1 MKALENVWDLV
12 KQFTKNPKYVEI
24 SNVSIESWIDKA
36 KEIKLKDEALPQCIP
51 NEIAL
56 LEYELI
62 AGAVNYCYWYGS
74 PKIRPCGAS
83 AWAMYNVLNEV
94 YEYRSKDREP
104 YHTDGGTLLGG
115 YQSEN
120 VIPNFISALSLN
132 RFPLMNERSSHL
144 MELNGNLAYTNYKTM
159 AMQLYRSRDNL
170 EDCLERI
177 LVYPGYANDMFLKRA
192 SLFFMQVARKS
203 DMFKSQIDMLPVP
216 ADYQIPKMLEH
227 MGILQYS
234 AELKKTINEEVL
246 IPSGS
251 LMECEIRASTIAAC
265 KILCDKSGKNP
276 SIVDY
281 WLWLNR
287 KSCNN
292 NFHLTITT
300 DY

>member
-12 KQFTKNPKYVEI
+12 KQFTANPKYVEI
-24 SNVSIESWIDKA
+24 SEVSIESWIDKM
-36 KEIKLKDEALPQCIP
+36 KEVELKNEALPPKVSNDI
-51 NEIAL
+51 EL

-62 AGAVNYCYWYGS
+62 AGAINYCYWYGS
-74 PKIRPCGAS
+74 SKIRPCGAN
-83 AWAMYNVLNEV
+83 AWGMYDVLNEV
-94 YEYRSKDREP
+94 YDPSGVD
-104 YHTDGGTLLGG
+104 
-115 YQSEN
+115 
-120 VIPNFISALSLN
+120 VIQNFISSLSLN

-144 MELNGNLAYTNYKTM
+144 MELINIDYKM
-159 AMQLYRSRDNL
+159 IAVQLYDSRGDL
-170 EDCLERI
+170 EDCLESV

-203 DMFKSQIDMLPVP
+203 DMFKSQVDMLPVP

-234 AELKKTINEEVL
+234 DELKNVIDEGIL

-251 LMECEIRASTIAAC
+251 LMECEIRASMIAAC
-265 KILCDKSGKNP
+265 KTLCEKSGKNP
-276 SIVDY
+276 SVVDY

-287 KSCNN
+287 KSCDN

>member
-12 KQFTKNPKYVEI
+12 KQFTTNPKYVEI
-24 SNVSIESWIDKA
+24 SEVSIESWIDKL
-36 KEIKLKDEALPQCIP
+36 KEVEIKDESLPSRVNNDI
-51 NEIAL
+51 EL

-62 AGAVNYCYWYGS
+62 AGAINYCYWYGS
-74 PKIRPCGAS
+74 SKIRPCGAN
-83 AWAMYNVLNEV
+83 AWAMYDVLNKV
-94 YEYRSKDREP
+94 YDPSGVD
-104 YHTDGGTLLGG
+104 
-115 YQSEN
+115 

-132 RFPLMNERSSHL
+132 RFPLMSERSSHL
-144 MELNGNLAYTNYKTM
+144 MELVETDYKM
-159 AMQLYRSRDNL
+159 IAAQLYDARDDL
-170 EDCLERI
+170 EDCLEII

-216 ADYQIPKMLEH
+216 ADYQIPKMLEN

-234 AELKKTINEEVL
+234 EELKKTINEGTL

-251 LMECEIRASTIAAC
+251 LVECEIRASMIAAC
-265 KILCDKSGKNP
+265 KMLCDKSEKNP
-276 SIVDY
+276 SVVDY

-287 KSCNN
+287 KSCDN